1 MTSYET
7 IFNCFLRKIHDA
19 ELARQME
26 YNPDLVREDLIGYLH
41 SAVAKTGYLEQT
53 GITFDDDAEMIEEDL
68 SDLEIELYALGV
80 MVEWLTPLVNRRSNI
95 AQMFTGSESK
105 FYAQANHLSQI
116 REMLQ
121 DCKIEILKIKREY
134 GYEHNDYLGT

>member
-7 IFNCFLRKIHDA
+7 IFDCFLRKIHDV

-26 YNPDLVREDLIGYLH
+26 FSPDLVKEDMIGWLH

-53 GITFDDDAEMIEEDL
+53 GITFDDDGEILGEDL
-68 SDLEIELYALGV
+68 SDLEIEYYELG
-80 MVEWLTPLVNRRSNI
+80 MVAEWLTPLVNKRSML
-95 AQMFTGSESK
+95 AQMFTGKESN
-105 FYAQANHLSQI
+105 FYSQASHLSQL

-121 DCKIEILKIKREY
+121 DTKTEIIKIKREY
-134 GYEHNDYLGT
+134 GYEHNEYLGT

>member
-7 IFNCFLRKIHDA
+7 IFDCFLRKIHDV

-26 YNPDLVREDLIGYLH
+26 FSPDLVKEDMIGWLH

-53 GITFDDDAEMIEEDL
+53 GITFDDDGESLGEDL
-68 SDLEIELYALGV
+68 SDLEIEYYALG
-80 MVEWLTPLVNRRSNI
+80 MVAEWLTPLVNKRSML
-95 AQMFTGSESK
+95 AQMFTGKESN
-105 FYAQANHLSQI
+105 FYSQASHLSQL

-121 DCKIEILKIKREY
+121 DTKTEIIKIKREY
-134 GYEHNDYLGT
+134 GYEHNEYLGT

>member
-7 IFNCFLRKIHDA
+7 IFNCFLRKIHDV
-19 ELARQME
+19 ELARQIE
-26 YNPDLVREDLIGYLH
+26 YNPDYAKQDMVGWLH
-41 SAVAKTGYLEQT
+41 SAVAKTGYLEHD
-53 GITFDDDAEMIEEDL
+53 GITFDDDYEEITEDL
-68 SDLEIELYALGV
+68 SDLEVELYALG
-80 MVEWLTPLVNRRSNI
+80 MIAEWLTPLVNRRSNL
-95 AQMFTGSESK
+95 AQMFTGKESN
-105 FYAQANHLSQI
+105 FYSQASHLAQL